1 MHKIIIIGA
10 GELGSRH
17 LQSLVNVAQKIEI
30 EVVDTSL
37 ESLENAKKR
46 FNDVNSHFKVEIS
59 FKTKISDLSKNID
72 IAIIATNSKVRKL
85 VIQQLVS
92 HATVKYLILEKVLF
106 TKVIDYDEIS
116 QLLRINKVKTWV
128 NCPRRMMQV
137 YQNLKK
143 EITGTIQLSVTGSN
157 WGLGCNGIHFLDL
170 FAFLSNSKKI
180 VLTNNLID
188 ETIIESK
195 RKGFDEF
202 TGTITGESENNT
214 FQITSLSSGN
224 SPISVTIMTQNTCY
238 QIQEGPTGTLIK
250 RNLENQLYLEEQK
263 FSMPFQSQLTNIVV
277 DQLIENGDCNLTTL
291 EESSNLHLEF
301 LSNFISLLQ
310 NKNKTIDECL
320 IT

>member
-1 MHKIIIIGA
+1 
-10 GELGSRH
+10 
-17 LQSLVNVAQKIEI
+17 
-30 EVVDTSL
+30 
-37 ESLENAKKR
+37 
-46 FNDVNSHFKVEIS
+46 
-59 FKTKISDLSKNID
+59 
-72 IAIIATNSKVRKL
+72 
-85 VIQQLVS
+85 
-92 HATVKYLILEKVLF
+92 VKYLILEKVLF

-301 LSNFISLLQ
+301 LSNFISFLQ